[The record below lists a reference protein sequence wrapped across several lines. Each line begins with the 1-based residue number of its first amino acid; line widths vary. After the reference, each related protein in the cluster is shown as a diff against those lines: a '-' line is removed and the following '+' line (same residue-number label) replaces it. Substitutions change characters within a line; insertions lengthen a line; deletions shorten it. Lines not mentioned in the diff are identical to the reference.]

1 MLSYN
6 VRELWFSC
14 YTISFGLDF
23 LSIDAAVDIDEY
35 IFLYHVYTLVNATQ
49 LIRSNQMRRYF
60 AARAFDLIST
70 NLSFGICP
78 SS

>member
-6 VRELWFSC
+6 VRDLCFSC

-35 IFLYHVYTLVNATQ
+35 IFLYHVYTLVNVTQ
-49 LIRSNQMRRYF
+49 LIRSNQMRWYF
-60 AARAFDLIST
+60 AARAFYLIST
-70 NLSFGICP
+70 NLPFGRGP

>member
-6 VRELWFSC
+6 VSELWFSC

-23 LSIDAAVDIDEY
+23 LLNDAAVDIDEY
-35 IFLYHVYTLVNATQ
+35 IFLYHVYTLVNVTQ

-60 AARAFDLIST
+60 AARAFYLIST
-70 NLSFGICP
+70 NLPFGRGP